1 MQNRD
6 TIADVLHVGQQVA
19 AHQHRLSLGLQSQ
32 NQIFDFAGADR
43 IEASGEAFLQRVV
56 AGFAALAGERGWR
69 RLDASQS
76 PEQVAATCRTLLA
89 NLP

>member
-1 MQNRD
+1 
-6 TIADVLHVGQQVA
+6 
-19 AHQHRLSLGLQSQ
+19 
-32 NQIFDFAGADR
+32 
-43 IEASGEAFLQRVV
+43 VV